1 MSLRKSLV
9 FVCLLFAA
17 CQAGPQKQTAQT
29 QPAQPRQD
37 FLIANMDTSVNPGD
51 DFFSY
56 ANGGWIKKN
65 PIPASESA
73 WGIGNLVREELY
85 VQLRTID
92 EGAAQKKAASGTDE
106 QKIGDFWTTAM
117 DEAKAEQQRVTPLK
131 AELDRIDG
139 INNAQ
144 DALNAGFALQPL
156 GVDAFFSFFI
166 SQDEKKSDEMA
177 VHLYQ
182 GGLGLPDRD
191 FYFNKEEGVARIRKE
206 YVTHMTNM
214 LKLAGRDDASASAA
228 ASSIMEFETALA
240 KVSRKLE
247 DLRDPQRNYNK
258 MTLDESNASALRRS
272 TGPNA

>member
-1 MSLRKSLV
+1 IDK
-9 FVCLLFAA
+9 
-17 CQAGPQKQTAQT
+17 
-29 QPAQPRQD
+29 
-37 FLIANMDTSVNPGD
+37 IA
-51 DFFSY
+51 
-56 ANGGWIKKN
+56 
-65 PIPASESA
+65 
-73 WGIGNLVREELY
+73 
-85 VQLRTID
+85 
-92 EGAAQKKAASGTDE
+92 
-106 QKIGDFWTTAM
+106 
-117 DEAKAEQQRVTPLK
+117 
-131 AELDRIDG
+131 
-139 INNAQ
+139 NAQ

-214 LKLAGRDDASASAA
+214 LKLLGGDDASESAA
-228 ASSIMEFETALA
+228 ASNIMEFETALA

-258 MTLDESNASALRRS
+258 LPLADVQKKETPSIAWDERLGVWNLHPSFVIVGQPEFFSGLEALLKK
-272 TGPNA
+272 TPVPV